1 MAESKNGK
9 TGSGSKKSGNG
20 KTGTTKTK
28 SNASGTQKNG
38 GATGRGGSGNNNYN
52 SAGSNRSSGGKS
64 GGKKSYKPHWGVRIA
79 IVLVVGVLLG
89 VSLLFENQI
98 NRALGLEKINETE
111 YNGTTASTV
120 RKESIGDDL
129 NVHFV
134 DVGQG
139 DACIVEF
146 PDDKKMIIDGGDKD
160 AKDAL
165 LTYID
170 ENIRD
175 KSGNK
180 ITYFDYAI
188 LTHTDSDHCGS
199 LDDVL
204 NAYPAKTFYRP
215 NVRCNYKDYVDPDA
229 DLLTS
234 DCVSK
239 ATAAYKDVIS
249 ASEKGRN
256 KFGDDY
262 KVYINSVNLD
272 PIVPDPSVAGEGDAG
287 YYSLNFYGPNSN
299 SYKDW
304 NNYSPIMILEYEGI
318 KVALTGDC
326 EKEGEA
332 EFAEKAKAGE
342 GKFSVFDDNY
352 SVNVIKAG
360 HHGSRTST
368 GEAFVEAVTTAESRP
383 NTLIVISCGLNN
395 SYKHPHAE
403 KLEQFAREGFKNEN
417 ILRTDQNGSI
427 VLSVRYNAETN
438 DFRLFYGADPMVK
451 TQEKTIDWR
460 YIALCIFVVVALVIL
475 VEPAIKAIRK
485 KAKKIVK

>member
-1 MAESKNGK
+1 MAEKKNGK
-9 TGSGSKKSGNG
+9 TGSTAPK
-20 KTGTTKTK
+20 
-28 SNASGTQKNG
+28 
-38 GATGRGGSGNNNYN
+38 
-52 SAGSNRSSGGKS
+52 SSGSRS
-64 GGKKSYKPHWGVRIA
+64 GGKKSAYKPHWGIRIA

-98 NRALGLEKINETE
+98 NLALGLEKIEKTE
-111 YNGTTASTV
+111 YEGTTAGDI
-120 RKESIGDDL
+120 RKKSVAGDL

-139 DACIVEF
+139 DACIVEL
-146 PDDKKMIIDGGDKD
+146 PDGKKMIIDGGEKD

-165 LTYID
+165 LGYID
-170 ENIRD
+170 ENITD
-175 KSGNK
+175 KDGNK

-204 NAYPAKTFYRP
+204 NKYPAKNFYRP
-215 NVRCNYKDYVDPDA
+215 NVKCNYKDYVDPDA
-229 DLLTS
+229 SLLTS

-239 ATAAYKDVIS
+239 GTAAYKDVIAA
-249 ASEKGRN
+249 ASKGKN
-256 KFGDDY
+256 KFGDEY
-262 KVYINSVNLD
+262 KVYINSFELD
-272 PIVPDPSVAGEGDAG
+272 PIVPDAKPGDDG
-287 YYSLNFYGPNSN
+287 YYSLSFYGPNSN

-318 KVALTGDC
+318 KIALTGDC

-332 EFAEKAKAGE
+332 EFAEKAKARE

-352 SVNVIKAG
+352 SVDVIKAG

-395 SYKHPHAE
+395 KYKHPHTE
-403 KLEQFAREGFKNEN
+403 KLEQFKKDGFQDKN
-417 ILRTDQNGSI
+417 ILRTDRNGTI
-427 VLSVRYNAETN
+427 VLSVRYNEATS

-451 TQEKTIDWR
+451 TQEKTVDWR
-460 YIALCIFVVVALVIL
+460 YIALSIFVVVALVIL
-475 VEPAIKAIRK
+475 VEPAITAARK
-485 KAKKIVK
+485 KVKKLAKKK

>member
-1 MAESKNGK
+1 MAEKKNGK
-9 TGSGSKKSGNG
+9 TGSTAPK
-20 KTGTTKTK
+20 
-28 SNASGTQKNG
+28 
-38 GATGRGGSGNNNYN
+38 
-52 SAGSNRSSGGKS
+52 SSGRRS
-64 GGKKSYKPHWGVRIA
+64 GGKKSAYKPHWGIRIA

-98 NRALGLEKINETE
+98 NLALGLEKIEKTE
-111 YNGTTASTV
+111 YEGTTAGDI
-120 RKESIGDDL
+120 RKKSVAGDL

-139 DACIVEF
+139 DACIVEL
-146 PDDKKMIIDGGDKD
+146 PDGKKMIIDGGEKD

-165 LTYID
+165 LGYID
-170 ENIRD
+170 ENITD
-175 KSGNK
+175 KDGNK

-204 NAYPAKTFYRP
+204 NKYPAKNFYRP
-215 NVRCNYKDYVDPDA
+215 NVKCNYKDYVDPDA
-229 DLLTS
+229 SLLTS

-239 ATAAYKDVIS
+239 GTAAYKDVIAA
-249 ASEKGRN
+249 ASKGKN
-256 KFGDDY
+256 KFGDEY
-262 KVYINSVNLD
+262 KVYINSFELD
-272 PIVPDPSVAGEGDAG
+272 PIVPDAKPGDDG
-287 YYSLNFYGPNSN
+287 YYSLSFYGPNSN

-318 KVALTGDC
+318 KIALTGDC

-332 EFAEKAKAGE
+332 EFAEKAKARE

-352 SVNVIKAG
+352 SVDVIKAG

-368 GEAFVEAVTTAESRP
+368 GEAFVEAVTTPESRP

-395 SYKHPHAE
+395 KYKHPHTE
-403 KLEQFAREGFKNEN
+403 KLEQFKKDGFQDKN
-417 ILRTDQNGSI
+417 ILRTDQNGTI
-427 VLSVRYNAETN
+427 VLSVRYNEATS

-451 TQEKTIDWR
+451 TQEKTVDWR
-460 YIALCIFVVVALVIL
+460 YIALSIFVVVALVIL
-475 VEPAIKAIRK
+475 VEPAIAAARK
-485 KAKKIVK
+485 KAKKLAKKK

>member
-1 MAESKNGK
+1 MAEKKNGK
-9 TGSGSKKSGNG
+9 TGSTAPK
-20 KTGTTKTK
+20 
-28 SNASGTQKNG
+28 
-38 GATGRGGSGNNNYN
+38 
-52 SAGSNRSSGGKS
+52 SSGSRS
-64 GGKKSYKPHWGVRIA
+64 GGKKSAYKPHWGIRIA

-98 NRALGLEKINETE
+98 NLALGLEKIEKTE
-111 YNGTTASTV
+111 YDGTTAGDI
-120 RKESIGDDL
+120 RKKSVAGDL

-139 DACIVEF
+139 DACIVEL
-146 PDDKKMIIDGGDKD
+146 PDGKKMIIDGGEKD

-165 LTYID
+165 LGYID
-170 ENIRD
+170 ENITD
-175 KSGNK
+175 KDGNK

-204 NAYPAKTFYRP
+204 NKYPAKNFYRP
-215 NVRCNYKDYVDPDA
+215 NVKCNYKDYVDPDA
-229 DLLTS
+229 SLLTS

-239 ATAAYKDVIS
+239 GTAAYKAVIAA
-249 ASEKGRN
+249 ASKGKN
-256 KFGDDY
+256 KFGDEY
-262 KVYINSVNLD
+262 KVYINSFELD
-272 PIVPDPSVAGEGDAG
+272 PIVPDAKPGDDG
-287 YYSLNFYGPNSN
+287 YYSLSFYGPNSN

-318 KVALTGDC
+318 KIALTGDC

-332 EFAEKAKAGE
+332 EFAEKAKARE

-352 SVNVIKAG
+352 SVDVIKAG

-395 SYKHPHAE
+395 KYKHPHTE
-403 KLEQFAREGFKNEN
+403 KLEQFKKDGFQDKN
-417 ILRTDQNGSI
+417 ILRTDRNGTI
-427 VLSVRYNAETN
+427 VLSVRYNEATS

-451 TQEKTIDWR
+451 TQEKTVDWR
-460 YIALCIFVVVALVIL
+460 YIALSIFVVVALVIL
-475 VEPAIKAIRK
+475 VEPAIAAARK
-485 KAKKIVK
+485 KAKKLAKKK

>member
-1 MAESKNGK
+1 MAEKKNGK
-9 TGSGSKKSGNG
+9 TGSTAPK
-20 KTGTTKTK
+20 
-28 SNASGTQKNG
+28 
-38 GATGRGGSGNNNYN
+38 
-52 SAGSNRSSGGKS
+52 SSGSRS
-64 GGKKSYKPHWGVRIA
+64 GGKKSAYKPHWGIRIA

-98 NRALGLEKINETE
+98 NLALGLEKIEKTE
-111 YNGTTASTV
+111 YDGTTAGDI
-120 RKESIGDDL
+120 RKKSVAGDL

-139 DACIVEF
+139 DACIVEL
-146 PDDKKMIIDGGDKD
+146 PDGKKMIIDGGEKD

-165 LTYID
+165 LGYID
-170 ENIRD
+170 ENITD
-175 KSGNK
+175 KDGNK

-204 NAYPAKTFYRP
+204 NKYPAKNFYRP
-215 NVRCNYKDYVDPDA
+215 NVKCNYKDYVDPDA
-229 DLLTS
+229 SLLTS

-239 ATAAYKDVIS
+239 GTAAYKDVIAA
-249 ASEKGRN
+249 ASKGKN
-256 KFGDDY
+256 KFGDEY
-262 KVYINSVNLD
+262 KVYINSFELD
-272 PIVPDPSVAGEGDAG
+272 PIVSDAKPGDDG
-287 YYSLNFYGPNSN
+287 YYSLSFYGPNSN
-299 SYKDW
+299 NYKDW

-318 KVALTGDC
+318 KIALTGDC

-332 EFAEKAKAGE
+332 EFAEKAKARE

-352 SVNVIKAG
+352 SVDVIKAG

-395 SYKHPHAE
+395 KYKHPHAE
-403 KLEQFAREGFKNEN
+403 KLEQFKKDGFQDKN
-417 ILRTDQNGSI
+417 ILRTDRNGTI
-427 VLSVRYNAETN
+427 VLSVRYNEATS

-451 TQEKTIDWR
+451 TQEKTVDWR
-460 YIALCIFVVVALVIL
+460 YIALSIFVVVALVIL
-475 VEPAIKAIRK
+475 VEPAITAARK
-485 KAKKIVK
+485 KAKKLAKKK

>member
-1 MAESKNGK
+1 MAEKKNGK
-9 TGSGSKKSGNG
+9 TGSTAPK
-20 KTGTTKTK
+20 
-28 SNASGTQKNG
+28 
-38 GATGRGGSGNNNYN
+38 
-52 SAGSNRSSGGKS
+52 SSGSRS
-64 GGKKSYKPHWGVRIA
+64 GGKKSAYKPHWGIRIA

-98 NRALGLEKINETE
+98 NLALGLEKIEKTE
-111 YNGTTASTV
+111 YEGTTAGDI
-120 RKESIGDDL
+120 RKKSVAGDL

-139 DACIVEF
+139 DACIVEL
-146 PDDKKMIIDGGDKD
+146 PDGKKMIIDGGEKD

-165 LTYID
+165 LGYID
-170 ENIRD
+170 ENITD
-175 KSGNK
+175 KDGNK

-204 NAYPAKTFYRP
+204 NKYPAKNFYRP
-215 NVRCNYKDYVDPDA
+215 NVKCNYKDYVDPDA
-229 DLLTS
+229 SLLTS

-239 ATAAYKDVIS
+239 GTAAYKDVIAA
-249 ASEKGRN
+249 ASKGKN
-256 KFGDDY
+256 KFGDEY
-262 KVYINSVNLD
+262 KVYINSFELD
-272 PIVPDPSVAGEGDAG
+272 PIVPDAKPGDDG
-287 YYSLNFYGPNSN
+287 YYSLSFYGPNSN

-318 KVALTGDC
+318 KIALTGDC

-332 EFAEKAKAGE
+332 EFAEKAKARE

-352 SVNVIKAG
+352 SVDVIKAG

-395 SYKHPHAE
+395 KYKHPHAE
-403 KLEQFAREGFKNEN
+403 KLEQFKKDGFQDKN
-417 ILRTDQNGSI
+417 ILRTDRNGTI
-427 VLSVRYNAETN
+427 VLSVRYNEATS

-451 TQEKTIDWR
+451 TQEKTVDWR
-460 YIALCIFVVVALVIL
+460 YIALSIFVVVALVIL
-475 VEPAIKAIRK
+475 VEPAITAARK
-485 KAKKIVK
+485 KAKKLAKKK

>member
-1 MAESKNGK
+1 MAEKKNGK
-9 TGSGSKKSGNG
+9 TGSTAPK
-20 KTGTTKTK
+20 
-28 SNASGTQKNG
+28 
-38 GATGRGGSGNNNYN
+38 
-52 SAGSNRSSGGKS
+52 SSGSRS
-64 GGKKSYKPHWGVRIA
+64 GGKKSAYKPHWGIRIA

-98 NRALGLEKINETE
+98 NLALGLEKIEKTE
-111 YNGTTASTV
+111 YDGTTAGDI
-120 RKESIGDDL
+120 RKKSVAGDL

-139 DACIVEF
+139 DACIVEL
-146 PDDKKMIIDGGDKD
+146 PDGKKMIIDGGEKD

-165 LTYID
+165 LGYID
-170 ENIRD
+170 ENITD
-175 KSGNK
+175 KDGNK

-204 NAYPAKTFYRP
+204 NKYPAKNFYRP
-215 NVRCNYKDYVDPDA
+215 NVKCNYKDYVDPDA
-229 DLLTS
+229 SLLTS

-239 ATAAYKDVIS
+239 GTAAYKDVIAA
-249 ASEKGRN
+249 ASKGKN
-256 KFGDDY
+256 KFGDEY
-262 KVYINSVNLD
+262 KVYINSFELD
-272 PIVPDPSVAGEGDAG
+272 PIVPDAKPGADG
-287 YYSLNFYGPNSN
+287 YYSLSFYGPNSN

-318 KVALTGDC
+318 KIALTGDC

-332 EFAEKAKAGE
+332 EFAEKAKARE

-352 SVNVIKAG
+352 SVDVIKAG

-395 SYKHPHAE
+395 KYKHPHTE
-403 KLEQFAREGFKNEN
+403 KLEQFKKDGFQDKN
-417 ILRTDQNGSI
+417 ILRTDRNGTI
-427 VLSVRYNAETN
+427 VLSVRYNEATS

-451 TQEKTIDWR
+451 TQEKTVDWR
-460 YIALCIFVVVALVIL
+460 YIALSIFVVVALVIL
-475 VEPAIKAIRK
+475 VEPAITAARK
-485 KAKKIVK
+485 KAKKLAKKK

>member
-1 MAESKNGK
+1 MAEKKNGK
-9 TGSGSKKSGNG
+9 TGSTAPK
-20 KTGTTKTK
+20 
-28 SNASGTQKNG
+28 
-38 GATGRGGSGNNNYN
+38 
-52 SAGSNRSSGGKS
+52 SSGRRS
-64 GGKKSYKPHWGVRIA
+64 GGKKSAYKPHWGIRIA
-79 IVLVVGVLLG
+79 IVFVVGVLLG

-98 NRALGLEKINETE
+98 NLALGLEKIEKTE
-111 YNGTTASTV
+111 YEGTTAGDI
-120 RKESIGDDL
+120 RKKSVAGDL

-139 DACIVEF
+139 DACIVEL
-146 PDDKKMIIDGGDKD
+146 PDGKKMIIDGGEKD

-165 LTYID
+165 LGYID
-170 ENIRD
+170 ENITD
-175 KSGNK
+175 KDGNK

-204 NAYPAKTFYRP
+204 NKYPAKNFYRP
-215 NVRCNYKDYVDPDA
+215 NVKCNYKDYVDPDA
-229 DLLTS
+229 SLLTS

-239 ATAAYKDVIS
+239 GTAAYKDVIAA
-249 ASEKGRN
+249 ASKGKN
-256 KFGDDY
+256 KFGDEY
-262 KVYINSVNLD
+262 KVYINSFELD
-272 PIVPDPSVAGEGDAG
+272 PIVPDAKPGDDG
-287 YYSLNFYGPNSN
+287 YYSLSFYGPNSN

-318 KVALTGDC
+318 KIALTGDC

-332 EFAEKAKAGE
+332 EFAEKAKARE

-352 SVNVIKAG
+352 SVDVIKAG

-395 SYKHPHAE
+395 KYKHPHTE
-403 KLEQFAREGFKNEN
+403 KLEQFKKDGFQDKN
-417 ILRTDQNGSI
+417 ILRTDRNGTI
-427 VLSVRYNAETN
+427 VLSVRYNEATS

-451 TQEKTIDWR
+451 TQEKTVDWR
-460 YIALCIFVVVALVIL
+460 YIALSIFVVVALVIL
-475 VEPAIKAIRK
+475 VEPAIAAARK
-485 KAKKIVK
+485 KVKKLAKKK

>member
-1 MAESKNGK
+1 MAEKKNGK
-9 TGSGSKKSGNG
+9 TGSTAPK
-20 KTGTTKTK
+20 
-28 SNASGTQKNG
+28 
-38 GATGRGGSGNNNYN
+38 
-52 SAGSNRSSGGKS
+52 SSGSRS
-64 GGKKSYKPHWGVRIA
+64 GGKKSAYKPHWGIRIA

-98 NRALGLEKINETE
+98 NLALGLEKIEKTE
-111 YNGTTASTV
+111 YEGTTAGDI
-120 RKESIGDDL
+120 RKKSVAGGL

-139 DACIVEF
+139 DACIVEL
-146 PDDKKMIIDGGDKD
+146 PDGKKMIIDGGEKD

-165 LTYID
+165 LGYID
-170 ENIRD
+170 ENITD
-175 KSGNK
+175 KDGNK

-204 NAYPAKTFYRP
+204 NKYPAKNFYRP
-215 NVRCNYKDYVDPDA
+215 NVKCNYKDYVDPDA
-229 DLLTS
+229 SLLTS

-239 ATAAYKDVIS
+239 GTAAYKDVIAA
-249 ASEKGRN
+249 ASKGKN
-256 KFGDDY
+256 KFGDEY
-262 KVYINSVNLD
+262 KVYINSFELD
-272 PIVPDPSVAGEGDAG
+272 PIVPNAKPGDDG
-287 YYSLNFYGPNSN
+287 YYSLSFYGPNSN

-318 KVALTGDC
+318 KIALTGDC

-332 EFAEKAKAGE
+332 EFAEKAKARE

-352 SVNVIKAG
+352 SVDVIKAG

-395 SYKHPHAE
+395 KYKHPHTE
-403 KLEQFAREGFKNEN
+403 KLEQFKKDGFQDKN
-417 ILRTDQNGSI
+417 ILRTDRNGTI
-427 VLSVRYNAETN
+427 VLSVRYNEATS

-451 TQEKTIDWR
+451 TQEKTVDWR
-460 YIALCIFVVVALVIL
+460 YIALSIFVVVALVIL
-475 VEPAIKAIRK
+475 VEPAIAAARK
-485 KAKKIVK
+485 KAKKLAKKK

>member
-1 MAESKNGK
+1 MAEKKNGK
-9 TGSGSKKSGNG
+9 TGSTAPK
-20 KTGTTKTK
+20 
-28 SNASGTQKNG
+28 
-38 GATGRGGSGNNNYN
+38 
-52 SAGSNRSSGGKS
+52 SSGSRS
-64 GGKKSYKPHWGVRIA
+64 GGKKSAYKPHWGIRIA

-98 NRALGLEKINETE
+98 NLALGLEKIEKTE
-111 YNGTTASTV
+111 YEGTTAGDI
-120 RKESIGDDL
+120 RKKSVAGDL

-139 DACIVEF
+139 DACIVEL
-146 PDDKKMIIDGGDKD
+146 PDGKKMIIDGGEKD

-165 LTYID
+165 LGYID
-170 ENIRD
+170 ENITD
-175 KSGNK
+175 KDGNK

-204 NAYPAKTFYRP
+204 NKYPAKNFYRP
-215 NVRCNYKDYVDPDA
+215 NVKCNYKDYVDPDA
-229 DLLTS
+229 SLLTS

-239 ATAAYKDVIS
+239 GTAAYKDVIAA
-249 ASEKGRN
+249 ASKGKN
-256 KFGDDY
+256 KFGDEY
-262 KVYINSVNLD
+262 KVYINSFELE
-272 PIVPDPSVAGEGDAG
+272 PIVPDAKPGDDG
-287 YYSLNFYGPNSN
+287 YYSLSFYGPNSN

-318 KVALTGDC
+318 KIALTGDC

-332 EFAEKAKAGE
+332 EFAEKAKARE

-352 SVNVIKAG
+352 SVDVIKAG

-395 SYKHPHAE
+395 KYKHPHAE
-403 KLEQFAREGFKNEN
+403 KLEQFKKDGFQDKN
-417 ILRTDQNGSI
+417 ILRTDRNGTI
-427 VLSVRYNAETN
+427 VLSVRYNEATS

-451 TQEKTIDWR
+451 TQEKTVDWR
-460 YIALCIFVVVALVIL
+460 YIALSIFVVVALVIL
-475 VEPAIKAIRK
+475 VEPAIAAARK
-485 KAKKIVK
+485 KAKKLAKKK

>member
-1 MAESKNGK
+1 MAEKKNGK
-9 TGSGSKKSGNG
+9 TGSTAPKSSGS
-20 KTGTTKTK
+20 
-28 SNASGTQKNG
+28 
-38 GATGRGGSGNNNYN
+38 R
-52 SAGSNRSSGGKS
+52 SGGKNS
-64 GGKKSYKPHWGVRIA
+64 AYKPHWGIRIA

-98 NRALGLEKINETE
+98 NLALGLEKIEKTE
-111 YNGTTASTV
+111 YEGTTAGDI
-120 RKESIGDDL
+120 RKKSVAGDL

-139 DACIVEF
+139 DACIVEL
-146 PDDKKMIIDGGDKD
+146 PDGKKMIIDGGEKD

-165 LTYID
+165 LGYID
-170 ENIRD
+170 ENITD
-175 KSGNK
+175 KDGNK

-204 NAYPAKTFYRP
+204 NKYPAKNFYRP
-215 NVRCNYKDYVDPDA
+215 NVKCNYKDYVDPDA
-229 DLLTS
+229 SLLTS

-239 ATAAYKDVIS
+239 GTAAYKDVIAA
-249 ASEKGRN
+249 ASKGKN
-256 KFGDDY
+256 KFGDEY
-262 KVYINSVNLD
+262 KVYINSFELD
-272 PIVPDPSVAGEGDAG
+272 PIVPDAKPGDDG
-287 YYSLNFYGPNSN
+287 YYSLSFYGPNSN

-318 KVALTGDC
+318 KIALTGDC

-332 EFAEKAKAGE
+332 EFAEKAKARE

-352 SVNVIKAG
+352 SVDVIKAG

-395 SYKHPHAE
+395 KYKHPHAE
-403 KLEQFAREGFKNEN
+403 KLEQFKKDGFQDKN
-417 ILRTDQNGSI
+417 ILRTDRNGTI
-427 VLSVRYNAETN
+427 VLSVRYNEATS

-451 TQEKTIDWR
+451 TQEKTVDWR
-460 YIALCIFVVVALVIL
+460 YIALSIFVVVALVIL
-475 VEPAIKAIRK
+475 VEPAIAAARK
-485 KAKKIVK
+485 KVKKLAKKK

>member
-1 MAESKNGK
+1 MAERKNGK
-9 TGSGSKKSGNG
+9 TGSTAPK
-20 KTGTTKTK
+20 
-28 SNASGTQKNG
+28 
-38 GATGRGGSGNNNYN
+38 
-52 SAGSNRSSGGKS
+52 SSGSRS
-64 GGKKSYKPHWGVRIA
+64 GGKKSAYKPHWGIRIA

-98 NRALGLEKINETE
+98 NLALGLEKIEKTE
-111 YNGTTASTV
+111 YEGTTAGDI
-120 RKESIGDDL
+120 RKKSVAGDL

-139 DACIVEF
+139 DACIVEL
-146 PDDKKMIIDGGDKD
+146 PDGKKMIIDGGEKD

-165 LTYID
+165 LGYID
-170 ENIRD
+170 ENITD
-175 KSGNK
+175 KDGNK

-204 NAYPAKTFYRP
+204 NKYPAKNFYRP
-215 NVRCNYKDYVDPDA
+215 NVKCNYKDYVDPDA
-229 DLLTS
+229 SLLTS

-239 ATAAYKDVIS
+239 GTAAYKDVIAA
-249 ASEKGRN
+249 ASKGKN
-256 KFGDDY
+256 KFGDEY
-262 KVYINSVNLD
+262 KVYINSFELD
-272 PIVPDPSVAGEGDAG
+272 PIVPDAKPGDDG
-287 YYSLNFYGPNSN
+287 YYSLSFYGPNSN
-299 SYKDW
+299 NYKDW

-318 KVALTGDC
+318 KIALTGDC

-332 EFAEKAKAGE
+332 EFAEKAKARE

-352 SVNVIKAG
+352 SVDVIKAG

-395 SYKHPHAE
+395 KYKHPHTE
-403 KLEQFAREGFKNEN
+403 KLEQFKKDGFQDKN
-417 ILRTDQNGSI
+417 ILRTDRNGTI
-427 VLSVRYNAETN
+427 VLSVRYNEATS

-451 TQEKTIDWR
+451 TQEKTVDWR
-460 YIALCIFVVVALVIL
+460 YIALSIFVVVALVIL
-475 VEPAIKAIRK
+475 VEPAIAAARK
-485 KAKKIVK
+485 KAKKLAKKK

>member
-1 MAESKNGK
+1 MAEKKNGK
-9 TGSGSKKSGNG
+9 TGSTAPK
-20 KTGTTKTK
+20 
-28 SNASGTQKNG
+28 
-38 GATGRGGSGNNNYN
+38 
-52 SAGSNRSSGGKS
+52 SSGRRS
-64 GGKKSYKPHWGVRIA
+64 GGKKSAYKPHWGIRIA

-98 NRALGLEKINETE
+98 NLALGLEKIEKTE
-111 YNGTTASTV
+111 YEGTTAGDI
-120 RKESIGDDL
+120 RKKSVAGDL

-139 DACIVEF
+139 DACIVEL
-146 PDDKKMIIDGGDKD
+146 PDGRKMIIDGGEKD

-165 LTYID
+165 LGYID
-170 ENIRD
+170 ENITD
-175 KSGNK
+175 KDGNK

-204 NAYPAKTFYRP
+204 NKYPAKNFYRP
-215 NVRCNYKDYVDPDA
+215 NVKCNYKDYVDPDA
-229 DLLTS
+229 SLLTS

-239 ATAAYKDVIS
+239 GTAAYKDVIAA
-249 ASEKGRN
+249 ASKGKN
-256 KFGDDY
+256 KFGDEY
-262 KVYINSVNLD
+262 KVYINSFELD
-272 PIVPDPSVAGEGDAG
+272 PIVPDAKPGDDG
-287 YYSLNFYGPNSN
+287 YYSLSFYGPNSN

-318 KVALTGDC
+318 KIALTGDC

-332 EFAEKAKAGE
+332 EFAEKAKARE

-352 SVNVIKAG
+352 SVDVIKAG

-395 SYKHPHAE
+395 KYKHPHAE
-403 KLEQFAREGFKNEN
+403 KLEQFKKDGFQDKN
-417 ILRTDQNGSI
+417 ILRTDRNGTI
-427 VLSVRYNAETN
+427 VLSVRYNEATS

-451 TQEKTIDWR
+451 TQEKTVDWR
-460 YIALCIFVVVALVIL
+460 YIALSIFVVVALVIL
-475 VEPAIKAIRK
+475 VEPAITAARK
-485 KAKKIVK
+485 KAKKLAKKK

>member
-1 MAESKNGK
+1 MAESKKGK
-9 TGSGSKKSGNG
+9 TGSGSKK
-20 KTGTTKTK
+20 TGTTKAK
-28 SNASGTQKNG
+28 STASGNKKNG
-38 GATGRGGSGNNNYN
+38 GTTGRGGSGNNNYN
-52 SAGSNRSSGGKS
+52 SAGNNSSSGGRS
-64 GGKKSYKPHWGVRIA
+64 GGKKSYKPRWGVRIA

-204 NAYPAKTFYRP
+204 NAYPAKNFYRP
-215 NVRCNYKDYVDPDA
+215 NVKCNYKDYVDPDA
-229 DLLTS
+229 ELLTS

-256 KFGDDY
+256 KFGEDY

-272 PIVPDPSVAGEGDAG
+272 PIVPDPAVTREGDAG

-318 KVALTGDC
+318 KIALTGDC

-395 SYKHPHAE
+395 SYKHPHTE
-403 KLEQFAREGFKNEN
+403 KLEQFAREGFKDEN

-438 DFRLFYGADPMVK
+438 DFRLFYGADPMVR

>member
-1 MAESKNGK
+1 MAEKKNGK
-9 TGSGSKKSGNG
+9 TGSTAPK
-20 KTGTTKTK
+20 
-28 SNASGTQKNG
+28 
-38 GATGRGGSGNNNYN
+38 
-52 SAGSNRSSGGKS
+52 SSGSRS
-64 GGKKSYKPHWGVRIA
+64 GGKKSAYKPHWGIRIA

-98 NRALGLEKINETE
+98 NLALGLERIEKTE
-111 YNGTTASTV
+111 YEGTTAGDI
-120 RKESIGDDL
+120 RKKSVAGDL

-139 DACIVEF
+139 DACIVEL
-146 PDDKKMIIDGGDKD
+146 PDGKKMIIDGGEKD

-165 LTYID
+165 LGYID
-170 ENIRD
+170 ENITD
-175 KSGNK
+175 KDGNK

-204 NAYPAKTFYRP
+204 NKYPAKNFYRP
-215 NVRCNYKDYVDPDA
+215 NVKCNYKDYVDPDA
-229 DLLTS
+229 SLLTS

-239 ATAAYKDVIS
+239 GTAAYKDVIAA
-249 ASEKGRN
+249 ASKGKN
-256 KFGDDY
+256 KFGDEY
-262 KVYINSVNLD
+262 KVYINSFELD
-272 PIVPDPSVAGEGDAG
+272 PIVPDAKPGDDG
-287 YYSLNFYGPNSN
+287 YYSLSFYGPNSN
-299 SYKDW
+299 NYKDW

-318 KVALTGDC
+318 KIALTGDC

-332 EFAEKAKAGE
+332 EFAEKAKARE

-352 SVNVIKAG
+352 SVDVIKAG

-395 SYKHPHAE
+395 KYKHPHTE
-403 KLEQFAREGFKNEN
+403 KLEQFKKDGFQDKN
-417 ILRTDQNGSI
+417 ILRTDRNGTI
-427 VLSVRYNAETN
+427 VLSVRYNEATS

-451 TQEKTIDWR
+451 TQEKTVDWR
-460 YIALCIFVVVALVIL
+460 YIALSIFVVVALVIL
-475 VEPAIKAIRK
+475 VEPAITAARK
-485 KAKKIVK
+485 KAKKLAKKK